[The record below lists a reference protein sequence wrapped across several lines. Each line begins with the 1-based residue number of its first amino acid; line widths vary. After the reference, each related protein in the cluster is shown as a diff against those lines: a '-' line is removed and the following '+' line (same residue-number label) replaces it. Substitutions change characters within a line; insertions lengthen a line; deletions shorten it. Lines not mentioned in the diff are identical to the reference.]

1 MRYLLK
7 FLYFLPLLVNVRA
20 SNSAIYF
27 PTGEEYYRRTYQPNE
42 TNSLNIQVSTRN
54 DVIDLTV

>member
-27 PTGEEYYRRTYQPNE
+27 PTGEEYYRRTTQ
-42 TNSLNIQVSTRN
+42 TNSSSIQVSTRN